1 MPAQPTTQQIQSM
14 VQDIV
19 SSFMP
24 PPPQLT
30 PAQRLQQEI
39 KRAFPQA
46 EQALNTMID
55 MGFASNRANKALLL
69 NS

>member
-1 MPAQPTTQQIQSM
+1 M

>member
-1 MPAQPTTQQIQSM
+1 M
-14 VQDIV
+14 VQNIV

-24 PPPQLT
+24 PQQLT
-30 PAQRLQQEI
+30 PAQRIQQEI
-39 KRAFPQA
+39 KRAFPHA

-55 MGFASNRANKALLL
+55 MGFPSNRANKALLL

>member
-1 MPAQPTTQQIQSM
+1 M

-55 MGFASNRANKALLL
+55 MGFPSNRANKALLL

>member
-1 MPAQPTTQQIQSM
+1 VQSQPTTEQIQSM

-24 PPPQLT
+24 PAPQLT

-39 KRAFPQA
+39 KRAFPHA

-55 MGFASNRANKALLL
+55 MGFPANRANKALLL
-69 NS
+69 NR